1 MERADLEQWKARE
14 VARLLRLV
22 ETERRYYQEIAASI
36 PVGLLVLSPDL
47 AIISANR
54 AIRKMFRLTASP
66 LRSRLD
72 TLLPAWV
79 LERVTEVLK
88 TSAPQTNVLVSEP
101 KTGRR
106 FRIGILAIHSWDD
119 ESSPEALISIEDLTG
134 LRDVADVEV
143 PVPSSSTGSELDNL
157 NAVVWTLDLASNSF
171 LFVTQN
177 ARRLLG
183 YPIQHWT
190 NNASFWT
197 DRVHAADRE
206 WVAQAY
212 RQAIQRGEAHS
223 SEFRAVTADG
233 RVLWLRESAQ
243 LLTDAQGRPRYLT
256 GITMDVTERR
266 LLQDQLVQSERVQAV
281 SKLAGRMAHDLNNML
296 MIVTG
301 HSEELLNSL
310 PANSPL
316 RADVQEILNATERM
330 SGLTGHLLAFTRRQS
345 STASAIDLHAV
356 LGAVEQRL
364 GLQFKLSTQ
373 ANVVRNVVRAD
384 AERLEQLVTSLIEHE
399 HPVAIET
406 SYLEIKEDL
415 RQAGESLRPG
425 AYGVISI
432 TLADRAFDP
441 DAKGSW
447 FEAVLPEKNT
457 ADDWPSN
464 VTRAYGII
472 RQWGGDMDASAAP
485 AGGTVLRVFLES
497 VPEAGR
503 KQPGPTLEP
512 ENEEPGLETILVVD
526 DEAGIRELVLKI
538 LRRHGYQVLEAANG
552 EEALAICRKHSGA
565 IDLLITDVLMPHMGG
580 PELVDRL
587 QKQGLN
593 PKVLYVSGFT
603 GDTNIHAAKNL
614 PPGTAF
620 LEKPFTLVA
629 LLEKVR
635 EVLKTRF

>member
-88 TSAPQTNVLVSEP
+88 TSAPQTNILVSEP
-101 KTGRR
+101 KDGRR

-206 WVAQAY
+206 WVTQAY

-256 GITMDVTERR
+256 GITMDVSTGRAR
-266 LLQDQLVQSERVQAV
+266 AGSFQ
-281 SKLAGRMAHDLNNML
+281 AGRPDGARSEQHAHDCDGAQRR
-296 MIVTG
+296 VA
-301 HSEELLNSL
+301 EQ
-310 PANSPL
+310 P
-316 RADVQEILNATERM
+316 
-330 SGLTGHLLAFTRRQS
+330 SG
-345 STASAIDLHAV
+345 
-356 LGAVEQRL
+356 E
-364 GLQFKLSTQ
+364 
-373 ANVVRNVVRAD
+373 
-384 AERLEQLVTSLIEHE
+384 
-399 HPVAIET
+399 
-406 SYLEIKEDL
+406 
-415 RQAGESLRPG
+415 
-425 AYGVISI
+425 
-432 TLADRAFDP
+432 
-441 DAKGSW
+441 
-447 FEAVLPEKNT
+447 
-457 ADDWPSN
+457 
-464 VTRAYGII
+464 
-472 RQWGGDMDASAAP
+472 
-485 AGGTVLRVFLES
+485 
-497 VPEAGR
+497 
-503 KQPGPTLEP
+503 
-512 ENEEPGLETILVVD
+512 
-526 DEAGIRELVLKI
+526 
-538 LRRHGYQVLEAANG
+538 
-552 EEALAICRKHSGA
+552 
-565 IDLLITDVLMPHMGG
+565 
-580 PELVDRL
+580 
-587 QKQGLN
+587 
-593 PKVLYVSGFT
+593 
-603 GDTNIHAAKNL
+603 
-614 PPGTAF
+614 
-620 LEKPFTLVA
+620 
-629 LLEKVR
+629 
-635 EVLKTRF
+635 

>member
-1 MERADLEQWKARE
+1 MERADLEHWKARE
-14 VARLLRLV
+14 VARLLGLV
-22 ETERRYYQEIAASI
+22 ETERRYYQEITASI

-54 AIRKMFRLTASP
+54 AIRKMFRLTTSP
-66 LRSRLD
+66 LGSRLD
-72 TLLPAWV
+72 ALLPAWV
-79 LERVTEVLK
+79 LDRVTEVLK
-88 TSAPQTNVLVSEP
+88 ANAPQTNILVSDP
-101 KTGRR
+101 KAGRR

-134 LRDVADVEV
+134 LIDVEV
-143 PVPSSSTGSELDNL
+143 PVPPSGGPATGSEFDNL
-157 NAVVWTLDLASNSF
+157 NAVVWTLDLASNTF

-177 ARRLLG
+177 ATRLLG
-183 YPIQHWT
+183 YPVQHWT
-190 NNASFWT
+190 NNASFWA

-206 WVAQAY
+206 WVREAY
-212 RQAIQRGEAHS
+212 RRAIQRGEAHT

-243 LLTDAQGRPRYLT
+243 LLTNAQGRPRYLA
-256 GITMDVTERR
+256 GVMVDVTERR
-266 LLQDQLVQSERVQAV
+266 LLQDQLLQSERVLAI

-310 PANSPL
+310 PANSPM

-330 SGLTGHLLAFTRRQS
+330 SGLTGHLLTFTRRQS
-345 STASAIDLHAV
+345 STASAIELHTV
-356 LGAVEQRL
+356 LGAVERRL

-373 ANVVRNVVRAD
+373 PNVVKAD
-384 AERLEQLVTSLIEHE
+384 AERLEQLVATLIERE
-399 HPVAIET
+399 RKVAIQT
-406 SYLEIKEDL
+406 SSVEIKEDL
-415 RQAGESLRPG
+415 RQAAEPLRPG
-425 AYGVISI
+425 AYGVVTI

-441 DAKGSW
+441 ATKGGL
-447 FEAVLPEKNT
+447 FEAVLPEKNA

-472 RQWGGDMDASAAP
+472 RQWGGDMEVSAAP

-497 VPEAGR
+497 VFEAGG
-503 KQPGPTLEP
+503 KQPAPTLEP
-512 ENEEPGLETILVVD
+512 ASPEPGLETILVVD
-526 DEAGIRELVLKI
+526 DEAGIRELILKI
-538 LRRHGYQVLEAANG
+538 LRRHGYQALEAANG
-552 EEALAICRKHSGA
+552 EEALAIYREQSGA
-565 IDLLITDVLMPHMGG
+565 IDLLITDVLMPRMGG

-593 PKVLYVSGFT
+593 PKVLYVSGYT
-603 GDTNIHAAKNL
+603 GDSNIHAAKNF

-620 LEKPFTLVA
+620 LEKPFTLGA
-629 LLEKVR
+629 LLDRVR
-635 EVLKTRF
+635 EVLKTRS